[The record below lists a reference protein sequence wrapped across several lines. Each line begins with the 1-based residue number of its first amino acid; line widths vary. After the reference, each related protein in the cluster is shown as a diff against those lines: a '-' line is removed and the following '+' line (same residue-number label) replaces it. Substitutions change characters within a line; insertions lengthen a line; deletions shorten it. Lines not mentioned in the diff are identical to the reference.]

1 MQITQALHRAVACN
15 PNGIA
20 TVCGN
25 RRHTFAQFRDRIS
38 RFAAALHALGVGG
51 GGGGGDRV
59 GILSLNSDR
68 YVEAYMAVPWAGAV
82 INPCNTRWSAT
93 EIAYSL
99 DDCDTRVLLIDDPF
113 LPLVAELCTKSRS
126 LATLI
131 HVGDGV
137 TPEGMLSYE
146 ALIENHNAATDA
158 GRGGKDLAGVFYT
171 GGTTG
176 FPKGV
181 MLSHEALLFNGLWF
195 CAVGATQPGDV
206 SLHAAPMFH
215 IADHALLNALWLA
228 GATHVTLPSFTPS
241 AMLQV
246 LERERITTTLIVPT
260 MIQLL
265 VDHPDAT
272 KYDLSAL
279 RMLGYGGSPISE
291 AVLDRAQKL
300 MPHVAFGQAYGMT
313 ELAPAVTWL
322 PPALHSAEG
331 RARGKLSAAGLA
343 MPGVQIRI
351 VGADGAA
358 LPRGEVGEIIV
369 KSPAVMLGYWN
380 KPEET
385 AEALERPSNLGW
397 MHTGDGG
404 RMDDEG
410 FVFVV
415 DRVKDMIVSG
425 GENIYSTE
433 VERAVA
439 SHPAVAACAV
449 IGVPDT
455 EWGERVHAVV
465 VLKAS
470 QQATA
475 DEIREHCKTQI
486 GGYKCPRSVEFI
498 AALPMSG
505 AGKVLKRTLRE
516 PHWKAQQRQ
525 VA

>member
-1 MQITQALHRAVACN
+1 MQITQALHHAVATH
-15 PNGIA
+15 PDGIA
-20 TVCGN
+20 TVCGS
-25 RRHTFAQFRDRIS
+25 RRRTFAQFRERIS
-38 RFAAALHALGVGG
+38 RLAAALHSLGVASD
-51 GGGGGDRV
+51 DRV

-82 INPCNTRWSAT
+82 INPCNTRWSAA

-99 DDCDTRVLLIDDPF
+99 DDCDTRVLLVDDPF
-113 LPLVAELCTKSRS
+113 LPLVADLRAKSRS

-131 HVGDGV
+131 HVGDGP
-137 TPEGMLSYE
+137 TPDGMHSYE
-146 ALIENHNAATDA
+146 ALVEGHSPTADA
-158 GRGGKDLAGVFYT
+158 GRGGKDLSGIFYT

-181 MLSHEALLFNGLWF
+181 MLSHDALLFNGLWF
-195 CAVGATQPGDV
+195 GTLGVVRPGDV
-206 SLHAAPMFH
+206 GLHAAPMFH

-228 GATHVTLPSFTPS
+228 GGTHVTLPAFTPP

-246 LERERITTTLIVPT
+246 LERERITTTVIVPT

-265 VDHPDAT
+265 VDHPDAA
-272 KYDLSAL
+272 KHDLSAL
-279 RMLGYGGSPISE
+279 RVLGYGGSPISE

-300 MPHVAFGQAYGMT
+300 MPHVAYGQAYGMT
-313 ELAPAVTWL
+313 ELAPCATFL
-322 PPALHSAEG
+322 PSTLHSADD
-331 RARGKLSAAGLA
+331 RARGKLSSAGLV
-343 MPGVQIRI
+343 MPGVQVRI
-351 VGADGAA
+351 VAPDGRD
-358 LPRGEVGEIIV
+358 LPSGEVGEIIV
-369 KSPAVMLGYWN
+369 KSPSVMRGYWN

-385 AEALERPSNLGW
+385 AQALERPANPGW

-404 RMDDEG
+404 RMDNEG

-425 GENIYSTE
+425 GENVYSTE

-439 SHPAVAACAV
+439 RHPAVAACAV
-449 IGVPDT
+449 IGVPDA

-465 VLKAS
+465 VLRAG

-475 DEIREHCKTQI
+475 DDIREHCKTLI

-498 AALPMSG
+498 AALPMTG

-516 PHWKAQQRQ
+516 PYWKDQQRQ

>member
-20 TVCGN
+20 TVCGS
-25 RRHTFAQFRDRIS
+25 RRHTFTQFRERIS
-38 RFAAALHALGVGG
+38 RFAAALHALGSGS
-51 GGGGGDRV
+51 GDRV

-99 DDCDTRVLLIDDPF
+99 DDCDTRVLLVDDPF
-113 LPLVAELCTKSRS
+113 IPMMADLRAKSSS

-131 HVGDGV
+131 HVGDSP

-146 ALIENHNAATDA
+146 ALIERHNAAADA

-181 MLSHEALLFNGLWF
+181 MLSHDALLFNGLW
-195 CAVGATQPGDV
+195 CSTLGVARPGDIG
-206 SLHAAPMFH
+206 LHAAPMFH

-228 GATHVTLPSFTPS
+228 GCTHVALPAFTPP
-241 AMLQV
+241 AMLQT
-246 LERERITTTLIVPT
+246 LERERITTTLLVPT

-265 VDHPDAT
+265 VDHPDAA
-272 KYDLSAL
+272 KHDLSAL
-279 RMLGYGGSPISE
+279 RTLGYGGSPISE

-300 MPHVAFGQAYGMT
+300 MPHVEYGQAYGMT
-313 ELAPAVTWL
+313 ELAPCATWL
-322 PPALHSAEG
+322 PAALHSAEG

-351 VGADGAA
+351 VGPDGAD

-380 KPEET
+380 KSEET
-385 AEALERPSNLGW
+385 AQALERPSNPGW

-410 FVFVV
+410 FVYVV

-425 GENIYSTE
+425 GENVYSTE

-439 SHPAVAACAV
+439 RHPAVAACAV
-449 IGVPDT
+449 IGVPDA

-465 VLKAS
+465 VLKAG

-475 DEIREHCKTQI
+475 DEIREHCKTLI
-486 GGYKCPRSVEFI
+486 GAYKCPRSVEFI
-498 AALPMSG
+498 TALPMSG

-516 PHWKAQQRQ
+516 PYWKGEQRQ

>member
-20 TVCGN
+20 TVCGS
-25 RRHTFAQFRDRIS
+25 RRHTFTQFRERIS
-38 RFAAALHALGVGG
+38 RFAAALHALGVGV
-51 GGGGGDRV
+51 GDRV

-99 DDCDTRVLLIDDPF
+99 DDCDTRVLLVDDPF
-113 LPLVAELCTKSRS
+113 IPMMADLRAKSRA

-131 HVGDGV
+131 HVGDGP

-146 ALIENHNAATDA
+146 ALIESHNAAADA

-181 MLSHEALLFNGLWF
+181 MLSHEALLFNGLWIGSLGV
-195 CAVGATQPGDV
+195 AQPGDIG
-206 SLHAAPMFH
+206 LHAAPMFH
-215 IADHALLNALWLA
+215 IADHALLNALWL
-228 GATHVTLPSFTPS
+228 GGCTHVALPAFTPP
-241 AMLQV
+241 AMLQ
-246 LERERITTTLIVPT
+246 LLARERITTTLLVPT

-265 VDHPDAT
+265 VDHPDAA
-272 KYDLSAL
+272 KHDLSAL
-279 RMLGYGGSPISE
+279 GTLGYGGSPISE

-300 MPHVAFGQAYGMT
+300 MPHVEYAQAYGMT
-313 ELAPAVTWL
+313 ELAPCATLL
-322 PPALHSAEG
+322 PAALHSAEG
-331 RARGKLSAAGLA
+331 RSRGKLSAAGLA
-343 MPGVQIRI
+343 LPGVQIRI
-351 VGADGAA
+351 VGPDGAD

-385 AEALERPSNLGW
+385 AQALERPSNPGW

-425 GENIYSTE
+425 GENVYSTE

-439 SHPAVAACAV
+439 RHPAVAACAV
-449 IGVPDT
+449 IGVPDA

-465 VLKAS
+465 VLKAD
-470 QQATA
+470 QLATA
-475 DEIREHCKTQI
+475 DEIRELCKTLI
-486 GGYKCPRSVEFI
+486 GAYKCPRSVEFI
-498 AALPMSG
+498 TALPMSG

-516 PHWKAQQRQ
+516 PYWKGEQRQ

>member
-20 TVCGN
+20 TVCGS
-25 RRHTFAQFRDRIS
+25 RRHTFIQFRERIS
-38 RFAAALHALGVGG
+38 RFAAALHAMGVGSG
-51 GGGGGDRV
+51 NRV

-99 DDCDTRVLLIDDPF
+99 DDCDTRVLLVDDPF
-113 LPLVAELCTKSRS
+113 IPMMADLRAKSHA

-131 HVGDGV
+131 HVGDGP

-146 ALIENHNAATDA
+146 ALIESHNAAADA

-195 CAVGATQPGDV
+195 GTLGAVRPGDV
-206 SLHAAPMFH
+206 GLHAAPMFH

-228 GATHVTLPSFTPS
+228 GCTHVALPAFTPP
-241 AMLQV
+241 AMLQ
-246 LERERITTTLIVPT
+246 LLARERITTTVIVPT

-265 VDHPDAT
+265 VDHPDAA
-272 KYDLSAL
+272 KHDLSAL

-300 MPHVAFGQAYGMT
+300 MPHVDYGQAYGMT
-313 ELAPAVTWL
+313 ELAPCATWL
-322 PPALHSAEG
+322 PAALHSSEG

-351 VGADGAA
+351 VGPDGAD

-369 KSPAVMLGYWN
+369 KSPAVMLGYWS
-380 KPEET
+380 KSEET
-385 AEALERPSNLGW
+385 AQALERPSNPGW

-425 GENIYSTE
+425 GENVYSTE

-439 SHPAVAACAV
+439 RHPAVAACAV
-449 IGVPDT
+449 IGVPDA

-465 VLKAS
+465 VLKAD

-475 DEIREHCKTQI
+475 DEIREHCKTLI
-486 GGYKCPRSVEFI
+486 GAYKCPRSVEFI
-498 AALPMSG
+498 TALPMSG

-516 PHWKAQQRQ
+516 PYWKGQQRQ

>member
-15 PNGIA
+15 PNGVA
-20 TVCGN
+20 TVCGS
-25 RRHTFAQFRDRIS
+25 RRHTFTQFRERIS
-38 RFAAALHALGVGG
+38 RFAAALHALGVGS
-51 GGGGGDRV
+51 GDRV

-99 DDCDTRVLLIDDPF
+99 DDCDTRVLLVDDPF
-113 LPLVAELCTKSRS
+113 IPMLADLRAKSRA

-131 HVGDGV
+131 HVGDGP

-146 ALIENHNAATDA
+146 ALIESHNAAADA

-181 MLSHEALLFNGLWF
+181 MLSHEALLFNGLW
-195 CAVGATQPGDV
+195 VGTLGVVQPGDIG
-206 SLHAAPMFH
+206 LHAAPMFH

-228 GATHVTLPSFTPS
+228 GGTHVALPAFTPP
-241 AMLQV
+241 AMLQ
-246 LERERITTTLIVPT
+246 LLARERITTTLLVPT

-265 VDHPDAT
+265 VDHPDAA
-272 KYDLSAL
+272 KHDLCAL
-279 RMLGYGGSPISE
+279 RTLGYGGSPISE

-300 MPHVAFGQAYGMT
+300 MPHVEYGQAYGMT
-313 ELAPAVTWL
+313 ELAPCATWL
-322 PPALHSAEG
+322 PAALHSAEG

-351 VGADGAA
+351 VGPDGAD
-358 LPRGEVGEIIV
+358 LPRGEVGEVIV

-380 KPEET
+380 KSEET
-385 AEALERPSNLGW
+385 AQALERPSNPGW

-425 GENIYSTE
+425 GENVYSTE

-439 SHPAVAACAV
+439 RHPAVAACAV
-449 IGVPDT
+449 IGVPDA

-465 VLKAS
+465 VLKAD

-475 DEIREHCKTQI
+475 DEIREHCKTLI
-486 GGYKCPRSVEFI
+486 GAYKCPRSVEFI
-498 AALPMSG
+498 TALPMSG

-516 PHWKAQQRQ
+516 PYWKGEQRQ

>member
-20 TVCGN
+20 TVCGS
-25 RRHTFAQFRDRIS
+25 RRQTFTQFRERIS
-38 RFAAALHALGVGG
+38 RFAAALHALGVGS
-51 GGGGGDRV
+51 GDRV

-82 INPCNTRWSAT
+82 VNPCNTRWSAA

-99 DDCDTRVLLIDDPF
+99 DDCDTRVLLVDDPF
-113 LPLVAELCTKSRS
+113 LPLVADLRAKSRA

-131 HVGDGV
+131 HVGDGP

-146 ALIENHNAATDA
+146 ALIESHNAAADA

-181 MLSHEALLFNGLWF
+181 MLSHEALLFNGLWIGSLGV
-195 CAVGATQPGDV
+195 AQPGDIG
-206 SLHAAPMFH
+206 LHAAPMFH

-228 GATHVTLPSFTPS
+228 GGTHVALPAFTPP
-241 AMLQV
+241 AMLQ
-246 LERERITTTLIVPT
+246 LLARERITTTLLVPT

-265 VDHPDAT
+265 VDHPDAA
-272 KYDLSAL
+272 KHDLSAL
-279 RMLGYGGSPISE
+279 RTLGYGGSPISE

-300 MPHVAFGQAYGMT
+300 MPHVEYAQAYGMT
-313 ELAPAVTWL
+313 ELAPCATLL
-322 PPALHSAEG
+322 PAALHSAEG
-331 RARGKLSAAGLA
+331 RSRGKLSAAGLA
-343 MPGVQIRI
+343 LPGVQIRI
-351 VGADGAA
+351 VGPDGAD

-385 AEALERPSNLGW
+385 ALALERPSNPGW

-425 GENIYSTE
+425 GENVYSTE

-439 SHPAVAACAV
+439 RHPAVAACAV
-449 IGVPDT
+449 IGVPDA

-465 VLKAS
+465 VLKAD
-470 QQATA
+470 QLATA
-475 DEIREHCKTQI
+475 DEIRELCKTLI
-486 GGYKCPRSVEFI
+486 GAYKCPRSVEFI
-498 AALPMSG
+498 TALPMSG

-516 PHWKAQQRQ
+516 PYWKGEQRQ

>member
-20 TVCGN
+20 TVCGS
-25 RRHTFAQFRDRIS
+25 RRQTFTQFRERIS
-38 RFAAALHALGVGG
+38 RFAAALHALGVGS
-51 GGGGGDRV
+51 GDRV

-82 INPCNTRWSAT
+82 VNPCNTRWSAA

-99 DDCDTRVLLIDDPF
+99 DDCDTRVLLVDDPF
-113 LPLVAELCTKSRS
+113 LPLVADLRAKSRA

-131 HVGDGV
+131 HVGDGP

-146 ALIENHNAATDA
+146 ALIESHNAAADA

-181 MLSHEALLFNGLWF
+181 MLSHEALLFNGLWIGSSGV
-195 CAVGATQPGDV
+195 AQPGDIG
-206 SLHAAPMFH
+206 LHAAPMFH

-228 GATHVTLPSFTPS
+228 GGTHVALPAFTPP
-241 AMLQV
+241 AMLQT
-246 LERERITTTLIVPT
+246 LARERITTTLLVPT

-265 VDHPDAT
+265 VDHPDAA
-272 KYDLSAL
+272 KHDLSAL
-279 RMLGYGGSPISE
+279 RTLGYGGSPISE

-300 MPHVAFGQAYGMT
+300 MPHVEYAQAYGMT
-313 ELAPAVTWL
+313 ELAPCATLL
-322 PPALHSAEG
+322 PAALHSAEG
-331 RARGKLSAAGLA
+331 RSRGKLSAAGLA
-343 MPGVQIRI
+343 LPGVQIRI
-351 VGADGAA
+351 VGPDGAD

-385 AEALERPSNLGW
+385 AQALERPSNPGW

-425 GENIYSTE
+425 GENVYSTE

-439 SHPAVAACAV
+439 RHPAVAACAV
-449 IGVPDT
+449 IGVPDA

-465 VLKAS
+465 VLKAD
-470 QQATA
+470 QLATA
-475 DEIREHCKTQI
+475 DEIRELCKTLI
-486 GGYKCPRSVEFI
+486 GAYKCPRSVEFI
-498 AALPMSG
+498 TALPMSG

-516 PHWKAQQRQ
+516 PYWKGEQRQ

>member
-15 PNGIA
+15 PNAIA
-20 TVCGN
+20 TVCGS
-25 RRHTFAQFRDRIS
+25 RRQTFTQFRERIS
-38 RFAAALHALGVGG
+38 RFAAALHALGVGS
-51 GGGGGDRV
+51 GDRV

-99 DDCDTRVLLIDDPF
+99 DDCDTRVLLVDDPF
-113 LPLVAELCTKSRS
+113 IPMLADLRAKSRA

-131 HVGDGV
+131 HVGDGP
-137 TPEGMLSYE
+137 TPEGMLSYD
-146 ALIENHNAATDA
+146 ALIESHNATADA

-181 MLSHEALLFNGLWF
+181 MLSHEALLFNGLWIGTLGV
-195 CAVGATQPGDV
+195 AQPGDIG
-206 SLHAAPMFH
+206 LHAAPMFH
-215 IADHALLNALWLA
+215 IADHALLNALWL
-228 GATHVTLPSFTPS
+228 GGCTHVALPAFTPP
-241 AMLQV
+241 AMLQ
-246 LERERITTTLIVPT
+246 LLARERITTTLLVPT

-265 VDHPDAT
+265 VDHPDAA

-279 RMLGYGGSPISE
+279 RTLGYGGSPISE

-300 MPHVAFGQAYGMT
+300 MPHVEYAQAYGMT
-313 ELAPAVTWL
+313 ELAPCATLL
-322 PPALHSAEG
+322 PAALHSAEG

-351 VGADGAA
+351 VGPDGAD
-358 LPRGEVGEIIV
+358 LPLGEVGEIIV

-380 KPEET
+380 KSEET
-385 AEALERPSNLGW
+385 AQALERPSNPGW

-425 GENIYSTE
+425 GENVYSTE

-439 SHPAVAACAV
+439 RHPAVAACAV
-449 IGVPDT
+449 IGVPDA

-465 VLKAS
+465 VLKAD
-470 QQATA
+470 QLATA
-475 DEIREHCKTQI
+475 DEIREHCKTLI
-486 GGYKCPRSVEFI
+486 GAYKCPRSVEFI
-498 AALPMSG
+498 TALPMSG

-516 PHWKAQQRQ
+516 PYWKGEQRQ

>member
-20 TVCGN
+20 TVCGS
-25 RRHTFAQFRDRIS
+25 RRQTFTQFRERIS
-38 RFAAALHALGVGG
+38 RFAAALHALGVGS
-51 GGGGGDRV
+51 GDRV

-99 DDCDTRVLLIDDPF
+99 DDCDTRVLLVDDPF
-113 LPLVAELCTKSRS
+113 IPMMADLRAKSRA

-131 HVGDGV
+131 HVGDGP

-146 ALIENHNAATDA
+146 ALIESHNAAADA

-181 MLSHEALLFNGLWF
+181 MLSHEALLFNGLWIGSSGV
-195 CAVGATQPGDV
+195 AQPGDIG
-206 SLHAAPMFH
+206 LHAAPMFH

-228 GATHVTLPSFTPS
+228 GGTHVALPAFTPP
-241 AMLQV
+241 AMLQ
-246 LERERITTTLIVPT
+246 LLARERITTTLLVPT

-265 VDHPDAT
+265 VDHPDAA
-272 KYDLSAL
+272 KHDLSAL
-279 RMLGYGGSPISE
+279 RTLGYGGSPISE

-300 MPHVAFGQAYGMT
+300 MPHVEYAQAYGMT
-313 ELAPAVTWL
+313 ELAPCATLL
-322 PPALHSAEG
+322 PAALHSAEG
-331 RARGKLSAAGLA
+331 RSRGKLSAAGLA
-343 MPGVQIRI
+343 LPGVQIRI
-351 VGADGAA
+351 VGPDGAD

-385 AEALERPSNLGW
+385 AQALERPSNPGW

-425 GENIYSTE
+425 GENVYSTE

-439 SHPAVAACAV
+439 RHPAVAACAV
-449 IGVPDT
+449 IGVPDA

-465 VLKAS
+465 VLKAD

-475 DEIREHCKTQI
+475 DEIREHCKTLI
-486 GGYKCPRSVEFI
+486 GAYKCPRSVEFI
-498 AALPMSG
+498 TALPMSG

-516 PHWKAQQRQ
+516 PYWKGEQRQ

>member
-20 TVCGN
+20 TVCGS
-25 RRHTFAQFRDRIS
+25 RRQTFTQFRERIS
-38 RFAAALHALGVGG
+38 RFAAALHALGVGV
-51 GGGGGDRV
+51 GDRV

-99 DDCDTRVLLIDDPF
+99 DDCDTRVLLVDDPF
-113 LPLVAELCTKSRS
+113 IPMLADLRAKSRA

-131 HVGDGV
+131 HLGDGP

-146 ALIENHNAATDA
+146 ALIESHNAAADA

-181 MLSHEALLFNGLWF
+181 MLSHEALLFNGLW
-195 CAVGATQPGDV
+195 CSTLGVAQPGDIG
-206 SLHAAPMFH
+206 LHAAPMFH

-228 GATHVTLPSFTPS
+228 GGTHVALPAFTPP
-241 AMLQV
+241 AMLQT
-246 LERERITTTLIVPT
+246 LERERITTTLLVPT

-265 VDHPDAT
+265 VDHPDAA
-272 KYDLSAL
+272 KHDLSAL
-279 RMLGYGGSPISE
+279 RTLGYGGSPISE

-300 MPHVAFGQAYGMT
+300 MPHVEYGQAYGMT
-313 ELAPAVTWL
+313 ELAPCATWL
-322 PPALHSAEG
+322 PAALHSAEG

-351 VGADGAA
+351 VGPDGAD

-380 KPEET
+380 KSEET
-385 AEALERPSNLGW
+385 AQALERPSNPGW

-425 GENIYSTE
+425 GENVYSTE

-439 SHPAVAACAV
+439 RHPAVAACAV
-449 IGVPDT
+449 IGVPDA

-465 VLKAS
+465 VLKAG

-475 DEIREHCKTQI
+475 DEIREHCKTLI
-486 GGYKCPRSVEFI
+486 GAYKCPRSVEFI
-498 AALPMSG
+498 TALPMSG

-516 PHWKAQQRQ
+516 PYWKGEQRQ

>member
-1 MQITQALHRAVACN
+1 MQITQALQSAVACR
-15 PNGIA
+15 PDGIA
-20 TVCGN
+20 TVCGS
-25 RRHTFAQFRDRIS
+25 RRHTFIQFRDRIS
-38 RFAAALHALGVGG
+38 RLAAALQSLGVGT
-51 GGGGGDRV
+51 GDRV
-59 GILSLNSDR
+59 GILALNSDR

-82 INPCNTRWSAT
+82 INPSNTRWSAA

-99 DDCDTRVLLIDDPF
+99 DDCVTRVLLIDDPF
-113 LPLVAELCTKSRS
+113 LPFVADLRAKSSS

-131 HVGDGV
+131 HVGDGP

-146 ALIENHNAATDA
+146 ALIEGHTPAADA
-158 GRGGKDLAGVFYT
+158 GRGGQDLAGIFYT

-195 CAVGATQPGDV
+195 CTLGVVLPGDV
-206 SLHAAPMFH
+206 GLHAAPMFH
-215 IADHALLNALWLA
+215 LADHVLLNALWLA
-228 GATHVTLPSFTPS
+228 GGTHVTLPAFTPP

-246 LERERITTTLIVPT
+246 LERERITTTVLVPT

-265 VDHPDAT
+265 VDHPDAA
-272 KYDLSAL
+272 KHDLSAL
-279 RMLGYGGSPISE
+279 RVLAYGGSPISE

-300 MPHVAFGQAYGMT
+300 MPHVNYGQAYGMT
-313 ELAPAVTWL
+313 ELAPCATWL
-322 PPALHSAEG
+322 PAALHSAEG

-343 MPGVQIRI
+343 MPGVQVRV
-351 VGADGAA
+351 VGPDGRE
-358 LPRGEVGEIIV
+358 LPRGEVGEIIA
-369 KSPAVMLGYWN
+369 KSSSVMLGYWN

-385 AEALERPSNLGW
+385 AQALERPSNPGW

-425 GENIYSTE
+425 GENVYSTE

-439 SHPAVAACAV
+439 RHPAVAACAV
-449 IGVPDT
+449 IGVPDA
-455 EWGERVHAVV
+455 ERGERVHAVV
-465 VLKAS
+465 VLRAG

-475 DEIREHCKTQI
+475 DEIREHCKTLI
-486 GGYKCPRSVEFI
+486 GSYKCPRSVEFI
-498 AALPMSG
+498 TALPMSG

-516 PHWKAQQRQ
+516 PYWKGEQRQ

>member
-20 TVCGN
+20 TVCGS
-25 RRHTFAQFRDRIS
+25 RRQTFTQFRERIS
-38 RFAAALHALGVGG
+38 RFAAALHALGVGS
-51 GGGGGDRV
+51 GDRV

-99 DDCDTRVLLIDDPF
+99 DDCDTRVLLVDDPF
-113 LPLVAELCTKSRS
+113 IPMMADLRAKSRA

-131 HVGDGV
+131 HVGDGP

-146 ALIENHNAATDA
+146 ALIESHNAAADA

-181 MLSHEALLFNGLWF
+181 MLSHEALLFNGLWIGSSGV
-195 CAVGATQPGDV
+195 AQPGDIG
-206 SLHAAPMFH
+206 LHAAPMFH

-228 GATHVTLPSFTPS
+228 GGTHVALPAFTPP
-241 AMLQV
+241 AMLQ
-246 LERERITTTLIVPT
+246 LLARERITTTLLVPT

-265 VDHPDAT
+265 VDHPDAA
-272 KYDLSAL
+272 KHDLSAL
-279 RMLGYGGSPISE
+279 RTLGYGGSPISE

-300 MPHVAFGQAYGMT
+300 MPHVEYAQAYGMT
-313 ELAPAVTWL
+313 ELAPCATLL
-322 PPALHSAEG
+322 PAALHSAEG
-331 RARGKLSAAGLA
+331 RSRGKLSAAGLA
-343 MPGVQIRI
+343 LPGVQIRI
-351 VGADGAA
+351 VGPDGAD
-358 LPRGEVGEIIV
+358 LPRGGVGEIIV

-385 AEALERPSNLGW
+385 AQALERPSNPGW

-425 GENIYSTE
+425 GENVYSTE

-439 SHPAVAACAV
+439 RHPAVAACAV
-449 IGVPDT
+449 IGVPDA
-455 EWGERVHAVV
+455 ERGERVHAVV
-465 VLKAS
+465 VLRAG

-475 DEIREHCKTQI
+475 DEIREHCKTLI
-486 GGYKCPRSVEFI
+486 GSYKCPRSVEFI
-498 AALPMSG
+498 TALPMSG

-516 PHWKAQQRQ
+516 PYWKGEQRQ

>member
-20 TVCGN
+20 TVCGS
-25 RRHTFAQFRDRIS
+25 RRQTFTQFRDGIS
-38 RFAAALHALGVGG
+38 RFAAALHALGVGS
-51 GGGGGDRV
+51 GDRV

-99 DDCDTRVLLIDDPF
+99 DDCDTRVLLVDDPF
-113 LPLVAELCTKSRS
+113 IPMMADLRAKSRA

-131 HVGDGV
+131 HVGDGP

-146 ALIENHNAATDA
+146 ALIESHNAAADA

-181 MLSHEALLFNGLWF
+181 MLSHEALQFNGLWIGSLGV
-195 CAVGATQPGDV
+195 AQPGDIG
-206 SLHAAPMFH
+206 LHAAPMFH

-228 GATHVTLPSFTPS
+228 GGTHVALPAFTPP
-241 AMLQV
+241 AMLQ
-246 LERERITTTLIVPT
+246 LLARERITTTLLVPT

-265 VDHPDAT
+265 VDHPDAA
-272 KYDLSAL
+272 KHDLSAL
-279 RMLGYGGSPISE
+279 RTLGYGGSPISE

-300 MPHVAFGQAYGMT
+300 MPHVEYAQAYGMT
-313 ELAPAVTWL
+313 ELAPCATLL
-322 PPALHSAEG
+322 PAALHSAEG
-331 RARGKLSAAGLA
+331 RSRGKLSAAGLA
-343 MPGVQIRI
+343 LPGVQIRI
-351 VGADGAA
+351 VGPDGAD

-380 KPEET
+380 KPDET
-385 AEALERPSNLGW
+385 AQALERPSNPGW

-404 RMDDEG
+404 RMDDEA

-425 GENIYSTE
+425 GENVYSTE

-439 SHPAVAACAV
+439 RHPAVAACAV
-449 IGVPDT
+449 IGVPDA

-465 VLKAS
+465 VLKAD
-470 QQATA
+470 QLATA
-475 DEIREHCKTQI
+475 DEIRELCKTLI
-486 GGYKCPRSVEFI
+486 GAYKCPRSVEFI
-498 AALPMSG
+498 TALPMSG

-516 PHWKAQQRQ
+516 PYWKGEQRQ

>member
-20 TVCGN
+20 TVCGS
-25 RRHTFAQFRDRIS
+25 RRQTFTQFRDGIS
-38 RFAAALHALGVGG
+38 RFAAALHALGVGS
-51 GGGGGDRV
+51 GDRV

-99 DDCDTRVLLIDDPF
+99 DDCDTRVLLVDDPF
-113 LPLVAELCTKSRS
+113 IPMMADLRAKSRA

-131 HVGDGV
+131 HVGDGP

-146 ALIENHNAATDA
+146 ALIESHNAAADA

-181 MLSHEALLFNGLWF
+181 MLSHEALLFNGLWIGSLGV
-195 CAVGATQPGDV
+195 AQPGDIG
-206 SLHAAPMFH
+206 LHAAPMFH

-228 GATHVTLPSFTPS
+228 GGTHVALPAFTPP
-241 AMLQV
+241 AMLQ
-246 LERERITTTLIVPT
+246 LLARERITTTLLVPT

-265 VDHPDAT
+265 VDHPDAA
-272 KYDLSAL
+272 KHDLSAL
-279 RMLGYGGSPISE
+279 RTLGYGGSPISE

-300 MPHVAFGQAYGMT
+300 MPHVEYAQAYGMT
-313 ELAPAVTWL
+313 ELAPCATLL
-322 PPALHSAEG
+322 PAALHSAEG
-331 RARGKLSAAGLA
+331 RSRGKLSAAGLA
-343 MPGVQIRI
+343 LPGVQIRI
-351 VGADGAA
+351 VGPDGAD

-380 KPEET
+380 KPDET
-385 AEALERPSNLGW
+385 AQALERPSNPGW

-404 RMDDEG
+404 RMDDEA

-425 GENIYSTE
+425 GENVYSTE

-439 SHPAVAACAV
+439 RHPAVAACAV
-449 IGVPDT
+449 IGVPDA

-465 VLKAS
+465 VLKAD
-470 QQATA
+470 QLATA
-475 DEIREHCKTQI
+475 DEIRELCKTLI
-486 GGYKCPRSVEFI
+486 GAYKCPRSVEFI
-498 AALPMSG
+498 TALPMSG

-516 PHWKAQQRQ
+516 PYWKGEQRQ

>member
-1 MQITQALHRAVACN
+1 MQITQSLHRAVACR
-15 PNGIA
+15 PDGIV
-20 TVCGN
+20 TVCGS
-25 RRHTFAQFRDRIS
+25 RRHTFVQFRERIS
-38 RFAAALHALGVGG
+38 RLAAALQALGVGS
-51 GGGGGDRV
+51 GDRV

-99 DDCDTRVLLIDDPF
+99 DDCDTRVLLVDDPF
-113 LPLVAELCTKSRS
+113 LPLVADLRAKSRS

-131 HVGDGV
+131 HVGDGP

-146 ALIENHNAATDA
+146 ALIEGHTPAVDA
-158 GRGGKDLAGVFYT
+158 GRGGKDLAGIFYT

-176 FPKGV
+176 VPKGV
-181 MLSHEALLFNGLWF
+181 MLSHDALLFNGLWF
-195 CAVGATQPGDV
+195 GTLGVVRAGDV
-206 SLHAAPMFH
+206 GLHAAPMFH

-228 GATHVTLPSFTPS
+228 GGTHVTLPAFTPP
-241 AMLQV
+241 AMLQA
-246 LERERITTTLIVPT
+246 LERERITTTVIVPT

-265 VDHPDAT
+265 VDHPDAAQH
-272 KYDLSAL
+272 DLSAL
-279 RMLGYGGSPISE
+279 RVLAYGGSPISE

-300 MPHVAFGQAYGMT
+300 LPHVEFGQAYGMT
-313 ELAPAVTWL
+313 ELAPCATFL
-322 PPALHSAEG
+322 PSALHSTEG
-331 RARGKLSAAGLA
+331 RSRGKLSAAGLA
-343 MPGVQIRI
+343 LPGVQVRI
-351 VGADGAA
+351 VAPDGRD

-369 KSPAVMLGYWN
+369 KSPSVMLGYWN

-385 AEALERPSNLGW
+385 AQALERPSNPGW
-397 MHTGDGG
+397 MPTCDGG

-425 GENIYSTE
+425 GENVYSTE

-439 SHPAVAACAV
+439 RHPAVAACAV
-449 IGVPDT
+449 IGVPDA
-455 EWGERVHAVV
+455 EWGELVHAVV
-465 VLKAS
+465 VLRAG

-475 DEIREHCKTQI
+475 DDIREHCKTLI
-486 GGYKCPRSVEFI
+486 GAYKCPRSVEFI
-498 AALPMSG
+498 AALPMTG

-516 PHWKAQQRQ
+516 PYWKDQQRQ

>member
-20 TVCGN
+20 TVCGS
-25 RRHTFAQFRDRIS
+25 RRQTFTQFRERIS
-38 RFAAALHALGVGG
+38 RFAAALHALGVGV
-51 GGGGGDRV
+51 GDRV

-99 DDCDTRVLLIDDPF
+99 DDCDTRVLLVDDPF
-113 LPLVAELCTKSRS
+113 IPMMADLRAKSRA

-131 HVGDGV
+131 HVGDGP

-146 ALIENHNAATDA
+146 ALIESHNAAADA

-181 MLSHEALLFNGLWF
+181 MLSHEALLFNGLWIGSLGV
-195 CAVGATQPGDV
+195 AQPGDIG
-206 SLHAAPMFH
+206 LHAAPMFH

-228 GATHVTLPSFTPS
+228 GGTHVALPAFTPP
-241 AMLQV
+241 AMLQ
-246 LERERITTTLIVPT
+246 LLARERITTTLLVPT

-265 VDHPDAT
+265 VDHPDAA
-272 KYDLSAL
+272 KHDLSAL
-279 RMLGYGGSPISE
+279 RTLGYGGSPISE

-300 MPHVAFGQAYGMT
+300 MPHVEYAQAYGMT
-313 ELAPAVTWL
+313 ELAPCATLL
-322 PPALHSAEG
+322 PAALHSAEG
-331 RARGKLSAAGLA
+331 RSRGKLSAAGLA
-343 MPGVQIRI
+343 LPGVQIRI
-351 VGADGAA
+351 VGPDGAD

-385 AEALERPSNLGW
+385 AQALERPSNPGW

-425 GENIYSTE
+425 GENVYSTE

-439 SHPAVAACAV
+439 RHPAVAACAV
-449 IGVPDT
+449 IGVPDA

-465 VLKAS
+465 VLKAD

-475 DEIREHCKTQI
+475 DEIREHCKTLI
-486 GGYKCPRSVEFI
+486 GAYKCPRSVEFI
-498 AALPMSG
+498 TALPMSG

-516 PHWKAQQRQ
+516 PYWKGEQRQ

>member
-1 MQITQALHRAVACN
+1 MQLTQALHRAVARQ
-15 PNGIA
+15 PDGIA
-20 TVCGN
+20 TVCGE
-25 RRHTFAQFRDRIS
+25 RRRTFAQFRDRVA
-38 RFAAALHALGVGG
+38 RLAAALRALDVAGG
-51 GGGGGDRV
+51 RRV
-59 GILSLNSDR
+59 GILALNSDR
-68 YVEAYMAVPWAGAV
+68 YVETYMAVPWADAV

-99 DDCDTRVLLIDDPF
+99 DDCDTRVLLVDDPF
-113 LPLVAELCTKSRS
+113 VPMVAELRAKSRS

-131 HVGDGV
+131 HVGDGP

-146 ALIENHNAATDA
+146 ALIERHAPVPDA
-158 GRGGKDLAGVFYT
+158 GRGGKDLAGIFYT

-181 MLSHEALLFNGLWF
+181 MLSHEALVFNGLLV
-195 CAVGATQPGDV
+195 ANEGVVQPGDIG
-206 SLHAAPMFH
+206 LHAAPMFH
-215 IADHALLNALWLA
+215 IADHTLLNALWLA
-228 GATHVTLPSFTPS
+228 GSTHVTLPAFTPP

-246 LERERITTTLIVPT
+246 LQRERVTTTLIVPT

-265 VDHPDAT
+265 VDYPEAARH
-272 KYDLSAL
+272 DLSAL
-279 RMLGYGGSPISE
+279 RVLAYGGSPISE

-300 MPHVAFGQAYGMT
+300 LPHVQFAQAYGMT
-313 ELAPAVTWL
+313 ELAPCATVL
-322 PPALHSAEG
+322 PAALHSPQG
-331 RARGKLSAAGLA
+331 RARGKLCSAGLA
-343 MPGVQIRI
+343 LPGVQVRI
-351 VGADGAA
+351 VGPEGRE

-380 KPEET
+380 KPDET
-385 AEALERPSNLGW
+385 AQALERPSNPGW

-425 GENIYSTE
+425 GENVYSTE
-433 VERAVA
+433 VEQAVA
-439 SHPAVAACAV
+439 RHPAVAACAV
-449 IGVPDT
+449 IGVPDAD
-455 EWGERVHAVV
+455 WGERVHAVV
-465 VLKAS
+465 VLKAG

-475 DEIREHCKTQI
+475 EDIRTHCKALI
-486 GGYKCPRSVEFI
+486 GGYKCPKSVEFI
-498 AALPMSG
+498 AALPMTG

-516 PHWKAQQRQ
+516 PYWNGQQRQ